1 MPSSLSFKRKRALTA
16 MRMRKYISKGRRAK
30 GEGLHL
36 PFALCPLPYIF
47 EPMGI
52 ARKTDVLIVGS
63 GIAGLTCA
71 IKIAEARPGLR
82 VTILT
87 KDAKDESNTRYAQGG
102 IAAVWNLDVDSIE
115 KHIADT
121 LDAGDG
127 LCNEEVVRMVIET
140 GPERVQE
147 LIDWGARFDKEQNGH
162 YDLGREGG
170 HTENRI
176 LHYKDITGWEIERTL
191 LERCAAFPNITILEN
206 CFAIDLLTQHHLGYN
221 VTRLTPDIECYGVY
235 ALDKKNLDVE
245 THLARI
251 TILATG
257 GAGQIYRA
265 TTNPIVATGDGMA
278 MLYRAKGR
286 MNNMEFVQFHPTSL
300 FNPAVES
307 QAFLISEAVRGF
319 GAILRTRDGEEFMH
333 KYDERKSLAPR
344 DIVARAIDNEMKR
357 LGDEFVF
364 LDCRHLPLEEFKNHF
379 PNIYD
384 KCMERGIDVTKQ
396 MIPVVP
402 ACHYFCGGIAIDLQG
417 RTSINRLFAAG
428 ECTASGLHGANR
440 LASNSLLEGL
450 VYGHNISNEVIR
462 DIDQHDFQTNIPE
475 WDTMGTTD
483 PKEMVLITQSW
494 KELKDIMSSYVGIVR
509 SNVRL
514 RRALDRL
521 WLLYQ
526 ETETLYNT
534 TTLSP
539 QLCELRNLITI
550 AYLVSR
556 SASMRRE
563 SRGLHYTTDYPGCL
577 DHKEDT
583 LM

>member
-1 MPSSLSFKRKRALTA
+1 MNEA
-16 MRMRKYISKGRRAK
+16 I
-30 GEGLHL
+30 
-36 PFALCPLPYIF
+36 
-47 EPMGI
+47 
-52 ARKTDVLIVGS
+52 KTDVLIVGS

-71 IKIAEARPGLR
+71 IKIARIRPELSI
-82 VTILT
+82 TILAKST
-87 KDAKDESNTRYAQGG
+87 KDESNTRYAQGG
-102 IAAVWNLDVDSIE
+102 IAAVWNESIDTVE

-127 LCNEEVVRMVIET
+127 LCDEEVVRMVVEE
-140 GPERVQE
+140 GPERVRE
-147 LIDWGARFDKEQNGH
+147 LIEWGARFDKEVTGEYN
-162 YDLGREGG
+162 LGREGG

-191 LERCAAFPNITILEN
+191 IDTAAQFSNIKILEN

-235 ALDKKNLDVE
+235 ALDKRNLDVE

-265 TTNPIVATGDGMA
+265 TTNPLVATGDGMA
-278 MLYRAKGR
+278 MMYRAKGR
-286 MNNMEFVQFHPTSL
+286 LSNMEFVQFHPTSL
-300 FNPAVES
+300 YNPAFES
-307 QAFLISEAVRGF
+307 QAFLVSEAVRGF
-319 GAILRTRDGEEFMH
+319 GAILRTMDGEEFMH

-344 DIVARAIDNEMKR
+344 DIVARAIDNEMKIH
-357 LGDEFVF
+357 GDEFVY
-364 LDCRHLPLEEFKNHF
+364 LDCRHLNMEEFKLHF
-379 PNIYD
+379 PNIYE
-384 KCMERGIDVTKQ
+384 KCASVGIDVSKQ

-402 ACHYFCGGIAIDLQG
+402 ACHYFCGGILVDKHG
-417 RTSINRLFAAG
+417 RTSVNRLYAAG
-428 ECTASGLHGANR
+428 ECTSSGLHGANR

-450 VYGHNISNEVIR
+450 VYGHNIAEDVIATV
-462 DIDQHDFQTNIPE
+462 DQFDFKNNIPA
-475 WDTMGTTD
+475 WNALGTTD

-509 SNVRL
+509 SNVRVE
-514 RRALDRL
+514 RALNRL
-521 WLLYQ
+521 WLLYE

-550 AYLVSR
+550 AYLVTR
-556 SASMRRE
+556 AASMRRE
-563 SRGLHYTTDYPGCL
+563 SRGLHYTTDYPEKL
-577 DHKEDT
+577 DHLEET
-583 LM
+583 IM